1 MLNADE
7 SKVAFDGPEGQ
18 FAIRMLAR
26 LVTDGGMPNLDQ
38 PAMRAASRAA
48 PYFGA
53 TIIRPFILGWNR
65 Q

>member
-1 MLNADE
+1 
-7 SKVAFDGPEGQ
+7 
-18 FAIRMLAR
+18 MLAR